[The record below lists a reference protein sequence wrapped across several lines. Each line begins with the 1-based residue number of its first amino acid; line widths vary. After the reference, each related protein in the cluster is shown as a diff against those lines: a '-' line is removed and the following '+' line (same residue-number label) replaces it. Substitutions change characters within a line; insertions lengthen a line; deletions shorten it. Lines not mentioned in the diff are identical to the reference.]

1 MIREATPVDRDR
13 VIEIL
18 AASFDANPAVNDT
31 ISPGGNRAKKMRA
44 LMEYLIDTGFAKHGV
59 YITKD
64 KLGAFILY
72 DPIEYPKTFS
82 DTFRQLKLVHRCIG
96 WSRLKYA
103 SAKDKKMKSFRPGDS
118 HLYLSMIGTHPSAQG
133 KGIGSLML
141 NHIFGLSAATS
152 KTIYLE
158 TSVQSNVEMYKK
170 KNFVVHGEWKI
181 REDYHV
187 RFMSWSR

>member
-1 MIREATPVDRDR
+1 MIREAILADRDR

-18 AASFDANPAVNDT
+18 SASFNSNPAVNDT
-31 ISPGGNRAKKMRA
+31 IAPGGNRARKMRA
-44 LMEYLIDTGFAKHGV
+44 LMEYLVDTGFAKQGV
-59 YITKD
+59 YITND
-64 KLGAFILY
+64 SSGAFILY
-72 DPIEYPKTFS
+72 NPIEFPDTFS
-82 DTFRQLKLVHRCIG
+82 DTIRQLKLVHRCIG

-103 SAKDKKMKSFRPGDS
+103 SAKDKKMKSFRPADP

-141 NHIFGLSAATS
+141 NYIFGLSAASS

-158 TSVQSNVEMYKK
+158 TSVHSNVEMYKK

-187 RFMSWSR
+187 RFMSWSK